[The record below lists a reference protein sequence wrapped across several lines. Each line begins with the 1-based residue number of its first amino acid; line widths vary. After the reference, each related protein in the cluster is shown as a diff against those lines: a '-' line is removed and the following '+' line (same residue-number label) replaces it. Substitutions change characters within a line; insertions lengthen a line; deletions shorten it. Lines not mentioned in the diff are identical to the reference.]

1 MKKDMMQSFAL
12 FQPTDVGA
20 AVELMGQWGARGWA
34 IAGGYDSL
42 DWFKDRVKSPEAVI
56 DLDRIEE
63 LRGIRET
70 EGGIEIGPLTTLT
83 ELERAPLIRERYAVL
98 GDAARRVASPQIRNA
113 ATLGGNLC
121 QDTRCWYYRFGL
133 ACYRAGG
140 NTCYADTPVA
150 MNREHALFDRT
161 RCVAV
166 SPSDT
171 APALIALD
179 ASLVIRDARGERVV
193 AAEDFFMPEAIDITR
208 MTVLGP
214 SDLLT
219 AIRIPS
225 TWSGAGFYFEKVADR
240 NTWDFPLVNVA
251 SAMNLDG
258 SGNIDA
264 MRIACAGVQCTPRR
278 LTTVEALVKG
288 RRPDDETATLAGK
301 TAVEGA
307 RPLNFNHFKIPLME
321 NLVKRAVLNAA
332 TGTPTNLTRGSQPS
346 LGN

>member
-1 MKKDMMQSFAL
+1 
-12 FQPTDVGA
+12 
-20 AVELMGQWGARGWA
+20 
-34 IAGGYDSL
+34 
-42 DWFKDRVKSPEAVI
+42 
-56 DLDRIEE
+56 
-63 LRGIRET
+63 
-70 EGGIEIGPLTTLT
+70 
-83 ELERAPLIRERYAVL
+83 
-98 GDAARRVASPQIRNA
+98 
-113 ATLGGNLC
+113 
-121 QDTRCWYYRFGL
+121 
-133 ACYRAGG
+133 
-140 NTCYADTPVA
+140 
-150 MNREHALFDRT
+150 
-161 RCVAV
+161 
-166 SPSDT
+166 
-171 APALIALD
+171 
-179 ASLVIRDARGERVV
+179 
-193 AAEDFFMPEAIDITR
+193 